1 MSLLNKLFKTKDKQ
15 QAALPVVTRES
26 PKVAAASREPSSV
39 FFYHNTNKTEECKM
53 MKKIF
58 VFVML
63 MVFAFSLTACSGT
76 ATPST
81 EKDSVTIQE
90 WLDNEGSEADTTMTV
105 TIVAIENPVWALVTD
120 SSGAEVHLFG
130 VMVDGEHKAF
140 EEVGISEGDT
150 IVISG
155 GKYNEFE
162 GNVEIAEATLVEIKQ

>member
-1 MSLLNKLFKTKDKQ
+1 
-15 QAALPVVTRES
+15 
-26 PKVAAASREPSSV
+26 
-39 FFYHNTNKTEECKM
+39 M

-76 ATPST
+76 ATPSA

-90 WLDNEGSEADTTMTV
+90 WLDNDGSEADTTMTV

>member
-1 MSLLNKLFKTKDKQ
+1 
-15 QAALPVVTRES
+15 
-26 PKVAAASREPSSV
+26 
-39 FFYHNTNKTEECKM
+39 M
-53 MKKIF
+53 MKKTF

-76 ATPST
+76 AAPST

-105 TIVAIENPVWALVTD
+105 TIVAIENPVLALVTD

-155 GKYNEFE
+155 GKYNEF
-162 GNVEIAEATLVEIKQ
+162 

>member
-1 MSLLNKLFKTKDKQ
+1 MPSIVFLLLLPHENQQKQ
-15 QAALPVVTRES
+15 
-26 PKVAAASREPSSV
+26 
-39 FFYHNTNKTEECKM
+39 FYPAEYHFVLIHQKFYKFSKM

-76 ATPST
+76 ATPSA
-81 EKDSVTIQE
+81 EKDSLTIQE

-140 EEVGISEGDT
+140 GEAGISEGDT